1 MAGIQGIFGLTSPGG
16 TGPVNERP
24 AKRGDIRAESG
35 TVDHVSIS
43 STARDVAE
51 VSKLAATSPDEVR
64 RQRVEEA
71 RRSIEEGTY
80 RLVNVIELVAARI
93 SPHLG

>member
-1 MAGIQGIFGLTSPGG
+1 MAGIQGIFGLTAPGG

-24 AKRGDIRAESG
+24 TKRGEARAESG
-35 TVDHVSIS
+35 TIDHLSIS

-51 VSKLAATSPDEVR
+51 ISKLAATSPDDVR
-64 RQRVEEA
+64 RRRVEEA

-80 RLVNVIELVAARI
+80 RLLNVVELVAARI